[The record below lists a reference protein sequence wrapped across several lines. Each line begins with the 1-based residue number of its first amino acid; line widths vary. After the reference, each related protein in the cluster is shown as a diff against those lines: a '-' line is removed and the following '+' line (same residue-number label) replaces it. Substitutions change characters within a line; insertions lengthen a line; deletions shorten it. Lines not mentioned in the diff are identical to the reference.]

1 MKVCLQEDNVCGAEA
16 LVRWEH
22 PELGFL
28 YPDEFIPA
36 AEQSGIIVH
45 LTRYVLTEAV
55 RQCRQ
60 WLDEGLDLNVSVNLS
75 VRDLLDEYLPYH
87 VLQIRNIPL
96 HELKIDKSFIMTIMD
111 DPQNEAIVKTT
122 VDLAHNLD
130 LSVVVEGVENEAI
143 MRRVA
148 APSCEQAQGY
158 FLSKPVPADELAN
171 WANNYQAVI
180 YSERRQ
186 ATILR

>member
-1 MKVCLQEDNVCGAEA
+1 MKVCLQDGSVCGAEA

-87 VLQIRNIPL
+87 VLQIL
-96 HELKIDKSFIMTIMD
+96 
-111 DPQNEAIVKTT
+111 
-122 VDLAHNLD
+122 
-130 LSVVVEGVENEAI
+130 
-143 MRRVA
+143 
-148 APSCEQAQGY
+148 
-158 FLSKPVPADELAN
+158 
-171 WANNYQAVI
+171 
-180 YSERRQ
+180 
-186 ATILR
+186 